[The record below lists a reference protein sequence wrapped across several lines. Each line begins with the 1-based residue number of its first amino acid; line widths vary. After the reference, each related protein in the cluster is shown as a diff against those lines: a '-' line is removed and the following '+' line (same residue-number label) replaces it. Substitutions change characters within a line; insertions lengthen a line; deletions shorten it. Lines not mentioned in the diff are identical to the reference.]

1 MNIRVGLS
9 FDFFWRNTVGFGKT
23 MEDVGDESGFVA
35 LSTMGHGRHIRAVGF
50 EDDAV
55 EGHGGW
61 QVVGQVAFLE
71 RENAADAEHET
82 LESEQFAGF
91 DLIAG
96 EAMEN
101 TAGQVVFVFP
111 QDFHHFVLRLATVN
125 HQRQARLNRPAHL
138 FLEGFQLLLFK
149 LATPI
154 EIEADFADGD
164 DGCWVMGVG

>member
-1 MNIRVGLS
+1 MAFFPIFPEFEDFLLTNSRKNSVNIRVGLS
-9 FDFFWRNTVGFGKT
+9 FNFFWRNAVGFGKT

-35 LSTMGHGRHIRAVGF
+35 LTAMGHGRHIRAVGF

-96 EAMEN
+96 EAMKN
-101 TAGQVVFVFP
+101 AAGQVVFVFS

-125 HQRQARLNRPAHL
+125 HQRQARLN
-138 FLEGFQLLLFK
+138 
-149 LATPI
+149 
-154 EIEADFADGD
+154 
-164 DGCWVMGVG
+164 

>member
-1 MNIRVGLS
+1 MAFFPIFPEFADFLLTNSRKNSVNIRVGLS
-9 FDFFWRNTVGFGKT
+9 FDFFWRNAVGFGKT
-23 MEDVGDESGFVA
+23 MEDVGNESGFVV

-50 EDDAV
+50 KDDAV

-96 EAMEN
+96 EAMKN
-101 TAGQVVFVFP
+101 AAGQVVFVFP

-125 HQRQARLNRPAHL
+125 HQR
-138 FLEGFQLLLFK
+138 
-149 LATPI
+149 
-154 EIEADFADGD
+154 
-164 DGCWVMGVG
+164 